1 MKHFILTA
9 GCKVLPGN
17 VGLQFKIPYILCW
30 NFRTIHVARNQVG
43 TESSYRPAS
52 LNSLTGR
59 YDNTIPTRFLAP
71 IDSSKIPGLDG
82 EDGTVHRDRPIVDE
96 L

>member
-30 NFRTIHVARNQVG
+30 NFRAIYEARNRVG
-43 TESSYRPAS
+43 TGLSYRAAS
-52 LNSLTGR
+52 LFIAWRACATTL
-59 YDNTIPTRFLAP
+59 FLLG
-71 IDSSKIPGLDG
+71 S
-82 EDGTVHRDRPIVDE
+82 
-96 L
+96 